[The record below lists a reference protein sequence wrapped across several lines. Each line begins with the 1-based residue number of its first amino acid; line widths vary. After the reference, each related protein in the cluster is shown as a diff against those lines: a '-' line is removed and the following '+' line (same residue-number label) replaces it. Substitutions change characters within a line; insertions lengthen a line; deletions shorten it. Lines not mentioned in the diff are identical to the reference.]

1 MNMVSMIY
9 VFVLIVE
16 IVKRT
21 PLEQQVVELF
31 EKRGACSCHAPLGFS
46 AMVIGCLMTSSESI
60 VR

>member
-9 VFVLIVE
+9 VFVLSVE

-21 PLEQQVVELF
+21 PLEQQVVEF

-46 AMVIGCLMTSSESI
+46 AMVIGCLMTSSVSI

>member
-21 PLEQQVVELF
+21 PLEQQVVE
-31 EKRGACSCHAPLGFS
+31 RGACSCHAPLGFS
-46 AMVIGCLMTSSESI
+46 AMVIGCLMTSSVSI